1 MITHADSA
9 SSKRKPKRKAG
20 AGLVNNLINNLPF
33 ELHIPG
39 YNYCGPGT
47 RLRER
52 LARGDKGINP
62 LDESCK
68 LHDIAYSRDK
78 TLETRHQADLQ
89 LAQAADKRSRESS
102 DFGERLAALA
112 VAKAMKYKVKR
123 GMGIP
128 LNKVIKNCKGVIKKH
143 MKQSVQRDGSKPSS
157 TALLKATVKAAKRF
171 VKNKNVTKKPRVI
184 PLPKKGGFL
193 PLIPLLSA
201 LAATG
206 TLAGGV
212 TTAAKNIYDM
222 VKRNQGEKVVGKGL
236 YLRPYKQGMGLY
248 LTPYVKK
255 N

>member
-1 MITHADSA
+1 MIAHVNNASA
-9 SSKRKPKRKAG
+9 KRKSKRKAG
-20 AGLVNNLINNLPF
+20 AGFVNTLIDKLPF

-47 RLRER
+47 RLQQR

-78 TLETRHQADLQ
+78 SLEARHRADL
-89 LAQAADKRSRESS
+89 LLEQAADKRWRESPYI
-102 DFGERLAALA
+102 GERLAGLA
-112 VAKAMKYKVKR
+112 VSKAMKYKVKH
-123 GMGIP
+123 GMGVP
-128 LNKVIKNCKGVIKKH
+128 LNKVIKNCKGAVKKH
-143 MKQSVQRDGSKPSS
+143 ISESVRRGVRKPS
-157 TALLKATVKAAKRF
+157 AKVLLNAAVKAAKRF
-171 VKNKNVTKKPRVI
+171 VKDKHVKKPRVI

-222 VKRNQGEKVVGKGL
+222 VKRNQGEKVVGKGM
-236 YLRPYKQGMGLY
+236 YLRPYKTGMGLY